1 MADHSD
7 RRIVTVGEDF
17 RLPQR
22 ILDTLTLPSAAG
34 TEFVKATPA
43 AEWTITHGLGRKPMV
58 AVYLSTGEEVEADV
72 VSDATTV
79 VVTFPTPVAGSVV
92 LI

>member
-1 MADHSD
+1 MATSS
-7 RRIVTVGEDF
+7 RRVVTVGDDF

-43 AEWTITHGLGRKPMV
+43 SEWSFTHGLGRKPMV
-58 AVYLSTGEEVEADV
+58 TVYLSTGEEVEADV
-72 VSDATTV
+72 VSDATHI